1 MIYKAF
7 LNRQEITGFP
17 VKGKETSEIWG
28 GNVLLWK
35 KSEEASNVFIFEWKD
50 KIAFTLKGNGE
61 VKIENSYG
69 YSTTSPKSTS
79 ERKFEYQK
87 SGVYKTK
94 LTLQADVKFV
104 LMFMNEKKEDSSTE
118 YHYESSLTRILSAV
132 PINIKRVTTNAGF
145 AFYTPDFCVT
155 GPNTSAPYFYEIPEK
170 VFKYH
175 RGFTILDYAFYN
187 CKSFKKIPS
196 KLLQGMTKL
205 QSVENMFRSTAITEI
220 PENLFTDATKL
231 HMIDWTFAETNITEI
246 PVNLFA
252 TQKEPN
258 TFTGCFKGTKIT
270 RVSAELFSWISNI
283 PKDDWPSST
292 ISFQETFMDCTELR
306 YADDNLLSFMITNT
320 SWTYWIRIAKIFSGC
335 SKMAN
340 APKLWTVSDNGYKNA
355 PYGSDDAY
363 ENCTS
368 LPWYDE
374 IPSSMK

>member
-28 GNVLLWK
+28 GNILLWK

-132 PINIKRVTTNAGF
+132 PVNIQRVTTNVTF
-145 AFYTPDFCVT
+145 PFYIPDFSIT

-175 RGFTILDYAFYN
+175 RGFTVLDYAFYN
-187 CKSFKKIPS
+187 CKSFEKIPS

-205 QSVENMFRSTAITEI
+205 QSVQNMFRNTAITEI

-231 HMIDWTFAETNITEI
+231 HMIDWTFAGTNITEI
-246 PVNLFA
+246 PANLFV
-252 TQKEPN
+252 TQKEPD
-258 TFTGCFKGTKIT
+258 TFSGCFNNTKIT
-270 RVSAELFSWISNI
+270 RVSAELFSWIGNLSGYSF
-283 PKDDWPSST
+283 PSKR
-292 ISFQETFMDCTELR
+292 IFLQETFGNCVDLQ
-306 YADDNLLSFMITNT
+306 YADSNLLNFMLTNNV
-320 SWTYWIRIAKIFSGC
+320 WFNAVDVYKIFSGC
-335 SKMAN
+335 KKLIN
-340 APKLWTVSDNGYKNA
+340 APKLWKVSGGYQLT
-355 PYGSDDAY
+355 PYHSDDAY

-368 LPWYDE
+368 LPWYNE

>member
-35 KSEEASNVFIFEWKD
+35 KSEEASNVFMFEWKD

-69 YSTTSPKSTS
+69 YSTTSPKSTR

-87 SGVYKTK
+87 NGVYKTK

-118 YHYESSLTRILSAV
+118 YHYESSLTRILSAI
-132 PINIKRVTTNAGF
+132 PINIRRVTTNAGF

-205 QSVENMFRSTAITEI
+205 ESVENMFRGTAITEI

-231 HMIDWTFAETNITEI
+231 HMIDWTFADTNITEI

-252 TQKEPN
+252 TQKEPS
-258 TFTGCFKGTKIT
+258 TFSGCFNNTKIT
-270 RVSAELFSWISNI
+270 RVSAELFSWIGNLTGYAY
-283 PKDDWPSST
+283 PSKT
-292 ISFQETFMDCTELR
+292 ISLQETFGNCVDLQ
-306 YADDNLLSFMITNT
+306 YADSNLLNFMLTNNIWFNAV
-320 SWTYWIRIAKIFSGC
+320 SIAKIFSGC
-335 SKMAN
+335 KKLIN
-340 APKLWTVSDNGYKNA
+340 APKLWIVSSVGQSTPSNS
-355 PYGSDDAY
+355 YGAY

-368 LPWYDE
+368 LPWYNE
-374 IPSSMK
+374 IPRSMK

>member
-69 YSTTSPKSTS
+69 YSTTSPKSTR

-94 LTLQADVKFV
+94 LTLQADIKFV
-104 LMFMNEKKEDSSTE
+104 LKFMNEKVEDSSTK

-132 PINIKRVTTNAGF
+132 PANIQRVTTNATF
-145 AFYTPDFCVT
+145 AFYLPDFSIA

-175 RGFTILDYAFYN
+175 RDFTVLDYAFYN

-205 QSVENMFRSTAITEI
+205 EAVENMFRGTAITEI

-231 HMIDWTFAETNITEI
+231 HMIDWTFADTNITEI
-246 PVNLFA
+246 PANLFA
-252 TQKEPN
+252 TQKEPS
-258 TFTGCFKGTKIT
+258 TFSGCFNNTKIT
-270 RVSAELFSWISNI
+270 RVSAELFSWIGNLTGYAY
-283 PKDDWPSST
+283 PSKTVSL
-292 ISFQETFMDCTELR
+292 QETFGNCVDLQ
-306 YADDNLLSFMITNT
+306 YADSNLLNFMLTNNIWFNAV
-320 SWTYWIRIAKIFSGC
+320 SIAKIFSGC
-335 SKMAN
+335 KKLIN
-340 APKLWTVSDNGYKNA
+340 APKLWIVSSVGQSTPSNS
-355 PYGSDDAY
+355 YGAY

-368 LPWYDE
+368 LPWYNE
-374 IPSSMK
+374 IPKSMK

>member
-35 KSEEASNVFIFEWKD
+35 KSEEASNVFMFEWKD

-79 ERKFEYQK
+79 ERKFEYHK

-118 YHYESSLTRILSAV
+118 YHYESSLTRILSAI
-132 PINIKRVTTNAGF
+132 PINIRRVTTNAGF

-205 QSVENMFRSTAITEI
+205 ESVENMFRGTAITEI

-231 HMIDWTFAETNITEI
+231 HMIDWTFADTNITEI

-252 TQKEPN
+252 TQKEPS
-258 TFTGCFKGTKIT
+258 TFSGCFNNTKIT
-270 RVSAELFSWISNI
+270 RVSAELFSWIGNLTGYAY
-283 PKDDWPSST
+283 PSKT
-292 ISFQETFMDCTELR
+292 ISLQETFGNCVDLQ
-306 YADDNLLSFMITNT
+306 YADSNLLNFMLTNNIWFNAV
-320 SWTYWIRIAKIFSGC
+320 SIAKIFSGC
-335 SKMAN
+335 KKLIN
-340 APKLWTVSDNGYKNA
+340 APKLWIVSSVGQSTPSNS
-355 PYGSDDAY
+355 YGAY

-368 LPWYDE
+368 LPWYNE
-374 IPSSMK
+374 IPRSMK

>member
-69 YSTTSPKSTS
+69 YSTTSPKSTR

-87 SGVYKTK
+87 NGVYKTK

-104 LMFMNEKKEDSSTE
+104 LKFMNEKIEDSSTK

-132 PINIKRVTTNAGF
+132 PANIQRVTTNAAF
-145 AFYTPDFCVT
+145 AFYTPDFCIT
-155 GPNTSAPYFYEIPEK
+155 GSNTSAPYFYEIPEK

-175 RGFTILDYAFYN
+175 RDFTVLDSAFYN

-205 QSVENMFRSTAITEI
+205 ESVENMFRGTAITEI
-220 PENLFTDATKL
+220 PENLFTDAAKL
-231 HMIDWTFAETNITEI
+231 HMIDWTFADTNITEI

-252 TQKEPN
+252 TQKEPS
-258 TFTGCFKGTKIT
+258 TFSGCFNNTKIT
-270 RVSAELFSWISNI
+270 RVSAELFSWIGNLTGYAY
-283 PKDDWPSST
+283 PSKT
-292 ISFQETFMDCTELR
+292 ISLQETFGNCVDLQ
-306 YADDNLLSFMITNT
+306 YADSNLLNFMLTNNIWFNAV
-320 SWTYWIRIAKIFSGC
+320 SIAKIFSGC
-335 SKMAN
+335 KKLIN
-340 APKLWTVSDNGYKNA
+340 APKLWIVSSVGQSTPSNS
-355 PYGSDDAY
+355 YGAY

>member
-1 MIYKAF
+1 MIYRAY
-7 LNRQEITGFP
+7 LNQQEITSFFLDG
-17 VKGKETSEIWG
+17 VETDEIWG
-28 GNVLLWK
+28 GDVLLWK

-69 YSTTSPKSTS
+69 YSTTSPKSTR

-94 LTLQADVKFV
+94 LTLQADVKFT

-132 PINIKRVTTNAGF
+132 PANIQRVTTNATF
-145 AFYTPDFCVT
+145 PFYTPDFSIT
-155 GPNTSAPYFYEIPEK
+155 GSITSAPYFYEIPEK

-175 RGFTILDYAFYN
+175 RDFATLDFAFYN
-187 CKSFKKIPS
+187 CKSLKKIPP

-205 QSVENMFRSTAITEI
+205 QSVESMFRSTAITEI

-231 HMIDWTFAETNITEI
+231 HLVDWTFADTNITEI
-246 PVNLFA
+246 PANLFS

-258 TFTGCFKGTKIT
+258 TFAGCFNNTKIT
-270 RVSAELFSWISNI
+270 RVSAELFSWMGNI
-283 PKDDWPSST
+283 PGYVYPSKTVSLR
-292 ISFQETFMDCTELR
+292 ETFGNCVDLQ
-306 YADDNLLSFMITNT
+306 YADSNLLNFMLTNGL
-320 SWTYWIRIAKIFSGC
+320 WFNAVNVNKIFSGC
-335 SKMAN
+335 KKLIN
-340 APKLWTVSDNGYKNA
+340 APKLWIVSGGYQSTPHNSE
-355 PYGSDDAY
+355 GAY

-368 LPWYDE
+368 LPWYNE

>member
-132 PINIKRVTTNAGF
+132 PINIRRVTTNAGF

-220 PENLFTDATKL
+220 PENLFTDTTKL

-246 PVNLFA
+246 PANLFA

-258 TFTGCFKGTKIT
+258 DFSGCFNNTKIT
-270 RVSAELFSWISNI
+270 RVSAELFSWIGNI
-283 PKDDWPSST
+283 PKNDWPSNV
-292 ISFQETFMDCTELR
+292 ISFQETFGNCVDLQ
-306 YADDNLLSFMITNT
+306 YADSNLLNFMLTN
-320 SWTYWIRIAKIFSGC
+320 SGWFNSVSVYKIFSGC
-335 SKMAN
+335 KKLAN
-340 APKLWTVSDNGYKNA
+340 APKLWIVSGGYQLTPSN
-355 PYGSDDAY
+355 SDDAY